1 MSALFDALAGAQQ
14 GNQMGQSALNGILPN
29 ASQPK
34 GAPQFYIPVIG
45 SLQSQIAGLNKI
57 ADDVRR
63 IGGDSAQDLV
73 LDLIDCTKTLQG
85 MIVDM
90 QKEIQEMQQQGPGQM
105 AA

>member
-1 MSALFDALAGAQQ
+1 MAGTQQ
-14 GNQMGQSALNGILPN
+14 GNQMAQSAMQGILPN
-29 ASQPK
+29 GSQPK

-63 IGGDSAQDLV
+63 VGGDSAQDWV
-73 LDLIDCTKTLQG
+73 LALIDCTKKLQG

-90 QKEIQEMQQQGPGQM
+90 ENEIKEMQEQGPGQQ

>member
-1 MSALFDALAGAQQ
+1 MAGAQQ
-14 GNQMGQSALNGILPN
+14 GNQMAQSAMHGILPN
-29 ASQPK
+29 SSQPK

-63 IGGDSAQDLV
+63 VGGDSAQDWV
-73 LDLIDCTKTLQG
+73 LDLIDCTKKLQG

-90 QKEIQEMQQQGPGQM
+90 QKEIQEMQEQGPQQM
-105 AA
+105 AS

>member
-1 MSALFDALAGAQQ
+1 MSALFDLMAGAQQ
-14 GNQMGQSALNGILPN
+14 GNQMAQSASQGILPN
-29 ASQPK
+29 SSQPK

-63 IGGDSAQDLV
+63 IGGDNSQDWV
-73 LDLIDCTKTLQG
+73 LTLIDCTKELQG

-90 QKEIQEMQQQGPGQM
+90 QKEIQDMQQGTQ